1 MKKKEFVTALANCN
15 LPVTKNGEKIEKK
28 ITNDQADAIY
38 DAIFGPEGIIM
49 SGLKD
54 DGEVVLKD
62 FASFKVGRVEARM
75 GKNLQTGEDME
86 VPAYNTVRFRASK
99 RMKELIQE

>member
-1 MKKKEFVTALANCN
+1 
-15 LPVTKNGEKIEKK
+15 
-28 ITNDQADAIY
+28 
-38 DAIFGPEGIIM
+38 M

-75 GKNLQTGEDME
+75 GKNLQTGRGNGG
-86 VPAYNTVRFRASK
+86 PRPTTLSAS
-99 RMKELIQE
+99 ELPSA